1 MWRAAQ
7 KLLPPPPP
15 MCPQTLVLTKD
26 SMFLKTPLLLVLIA
40 LGTHVW
46 TIQKEF
52 VDISKNH
59 GYLVTS
65 VEFALAQFSEDNME
79 EHSYKLLEV
88 GQAQKKETAN
98 PGHLEDVGAPWAQR
112 WTMIF
117 LMELTLHCTICKG
130 ESEDLNSC
138 SLQEGPGK
146 KKVDCTFIV
155 DARPWLSQF
164 FLLNSTC
171 VQK

>member
-1 MWRAAQ
+1 
-7 KLLPPPPP
+7 
-15 MCPQTLVLTKD
+15 
-26 SMFLKTPLLLVLIA
+26 MFLKTPLLLVLIA

-46 TIQKEF
+46 TNQKEF

-59 GYLVTS
+59 DYLVTS

-88 GQAQKKETAN
+88 GQAQKKESWN
-98 PGHLEDVGAPWAQR
+98 HSVHAQIMR

-117 LMELTLHCTICKG
+117 LMELMLHCTICKG